1 MNISTFRWAPQRSC
15 TSHSRISLKAMVKRS
30 VPEGE
35 KWHVCS
41 ESLCRVKS
49 WHLPLL
55 QLISFSTRSRRT
67 GENPSGF
74 LGLPHIKQH
83 SIVKLIHNSF
93 INSIIFSRFLRP
105 GPGYAN
111 DLLLHR
117 WHEYPYSVLH
127 NDLWGSIWHDW
138 GVNLMLKDKP
148 IS

>member
-15 TSHSRISLKAMVKRS
+15 TSHSRISLKATVKRS
-30 VPEGE
+30 VPEAE

-41 ESLCRVKS
+41 ESLCCVKS

-67 GENPSGF
+67 GRKSIRISGASSRQTAQRSQTDSQF
-74 LGLPHIKQH
+74 TH
-83 SIVKLIHNSF
+83 
-93 INSIIFSRFLRP
+93 IFSRFLRR
-105 GPGYAN
+105 GPGYVN
-111 DLLLHR
+111 DMLLHR
-117 WHEYPYSVLH
+117 WHEYPYSIFN

-138 GVNLMLKDKP
+138 GVKLMPKDKL